1 MSPNFSR
8 LTYWK
13 HNFIKYDF
21 NVKILRKSIG
31 ETEEVE
37 VVGEQEKQF
46 KMMSFAWEDTAN
58 LVTVHLDQMLKQLI
72 ESCGKLLCL
81 LAVSNGN
88 FSLL

>member
-46 KMMSFAWEDTAN
+46 KMMSFA
-58 LVTVHLDQMLKQLI
+58 
-72 ESCGKLLCL
+72 
-81 LAVSNGN
+81 
-88 FSLL
+88 